1 MSKHASL
8 EGCRAVRD
16 ERRAALANAVRE
28 GELELRRKEL
38 LDVRP
43 ANIVGLLD
51 LDDAEDL
58 HDTMRVAQDCNR
70 EHTHVDR
77 PETGTVPCSHILV
90 EGLDGIGT
98 GELTELLVHVVRAGA
113 RVVAEPDTKVLDL
126 ERLLFVDLR
135 GQPCAAPVSSHS
147 ACHLNGCKGLY

>member
-1 MSKHASL
+1 MRK
-8 EGCRAVRD
+8 
-16 ERRAALANAVRE
+16 RE
-28 GELELRRKEL
+28 AQVLGEEL
-38 LDVRP
+38 LDVR
-43 ANIVGLLD
+43 AADALGVLD

-113 RVVAEPDTKVLDL
+113 RVVAEPDTEVLDL
-126 ERLLFVDLR
+126 ERLLLVDL
-135 GQPCAAPVSSHS
+135 
-147 ACHLNGCKGLY
+147 